1 MSRQRADHATVAF
14 MIFTT
19 TTTRANAN
27 ANARQKRNQ
36 TYFQQFL
43 SVEYLG
49 EYTTQR
55 LTLNFDAA
63 NDRRSNLQAFV

>member
-27 ANARQKRNQ
+27 ARQKRNQ

-49 EYTTQR
+49 ESTTQR

-63 NDRRSNLQAFV
+63 NVRRSNLQAFV